1 MKDRA
6 NEDGKN
12 IKNLK
17 CAYCEAE
24 YRRHEGKGLCRMK
37 SHVGMN
43 EGLVVGVPVLGVQV
57 LVGTGMTLAS
67 ANG

>member
-1 MKDRA
+1 
-6 NEDGKN
+6 
-12 IKNLK
+12 
-17 CAYCEAE
+17 
-24 YRRHEGKGLCRMK
+24 MK